1 MRLPSAAMFPNTVTV
16 RTRTLTNT
24 RGQQTEAWTE
34 TATTANVQPRTAD
47 RLIQTGL
54 LQSEVTH
61 VVYFASNPGVKAD
74 DQIVWGTTTLN
85 VLSRPRDQ
93 AGRGGIFAVDC
104 REVS

>member
-1 MRLPSAAMFPNTVTV
+1 MRLPSAAMFPNAVTV
-16 RTRTLTNT
+16 RTRSVSNT
-24 RGQQTEAWTE
+24 RGRQVETWTE
-34 TATTANVQPRTAD
+34 TETTANVQPRTAD
-47 RLIQTGL
+47 RLIQVGL

-61 VVYFASNPGVKAD
+61 VVYFAADPGVKAD

-85 VLSRPRDQ
+85 ALSRARDQ